1 MNLRGRFL
9 LLIVAL
15 FAGSSAVA
23 AGDETGP
30 TLLASGRVDDAIAAL
45 HGQISSSPND
55 ALAHNL
61 LCRAYF
67 TIGQWDR
74 GISACEKAVALAPD
88 NGQYHLWLGRIYGE
102 KADKASFITAAG
114 LAGRVRSE
122 FETAVKLDPNSAD
135 ARCDLAEFYLEA
147 PGIVGGGKDKA
158 MQQVGVLAGLDP
170 GRAHWVSARIA
181 EKRKDY
187 ATAESEYKAAVDASH
202 GSASAWLNLG
212 LFYRHRERYEDLEQA
227 LSHVRLAPL
236 DRSDAL
242 VDAAEILIHAQ
253 RNLPEAMELLRAYLK
268 LNKSVEQAPAF
279 KVHYLLGTADE
290 KIGDQAGAAAE
301 YKSALSL
308 AKEFQPAK
316 QALERMNR

>member
-1 MNLRGRFL
+1 MSLRSRFVILFVIL
-9 LLIVAL
+9 LGISLMI
-15 FAGSSAVA
+15 A
-23 AGDETGP
+23 AADEP
-30 TLLASGRVDDAIAAL
+30 APALLASGHVDEAIAAL

-88 NGQYHLWLGRIYGE
+88 NGLYHLWLGRIYGE

-114 LAGRVRSE
+114 LAGHVRNE
-122 FETAVKLDPNSAD
+122 FEAAVRLDPNNAE

-158 MQQVGVLAGLDP
+158 MQQVGALNGLDP
-170 GRAHWVSARIA
+170 GKAHWVTARIA
-181 EKRKDY
+181 EKRKDFS
-187 ATAESEYKAAVDASH
+187 TAESEYKAAVEASH

-212 LFYRHRERYEDLEQA
+212 LFYRHRERYEDMEQA
-227 LSHVRLAPL
+227 LLHVRPAPL

-242 VDAAEILIHAQ
+242 VDAGEILIHAQ
-253 RNLPEAMELLRAYLK
+253 RNLPEAVELLRAYLK

-290 KIGDQAGAAAE
+290 KLGNQEAAASE
-301 YKSALSL
+301 YKSALAM
-308 AKEFQPAK
+308 AKEFQPAR
-316 QALERMNR
+316 QALDRMNR